1 MKYFIFAMLFI
12 GMSGSLAAQ
21 GFFIPNDA
29 FAPSVEKLKPLDQ
42 EVEDQLSDFS
52 QRRYKIIDGRVI
64 ALPNEPQIS
73 TEDTEDDDI
82 QQQADNNV
90 PLLEEK
96 PQQNIEVKKQQNTPL
111 LSSQDIQKK
120 PNASIPLLE
129 ITQPAPQDFESSDV
143 PSYKNRYAQYLK
155 SLKQFQK
162 TGTLP
167 ENNELQATL
176 NKLSGYNEFI
186 LYDGE
191 VQ

>member
-52 QRRYKIIDGRVI
+52 QRRYKVIDGRVI
-64 ALPNEPQIS
+64 ALPNEPEIS
-73 TEDTEDDDI
+73 TDNDYTD

-90 PLLEEK
+90 PLIEQK
-96 PQQNIEVKKQQNTPL
+96 PQQNIEVKQQQNTPL